1 VKKLKSK
8 GGFTLVECVVAMA
21 VLAIMSLLL
30 MSILTITINARNN
43 NQKLENDIDRQVDL
57 IVENGADT
65 AAYTSQI
72 VFNCPDGA
80 GVFTEAIP
88 ANGTDDIK
96 AEKHYD
102 ADADAALGAIKY
114 DFSNYKK
121 FQEIK
126 NGGGIP
132 TTPTP
137 SPSGIGKIYGAE
149 KNEITVN
156 ESVIANI
163 GEKKVTWTVNYNSAK
178 PGAKE
183 IAVKIILPAGWH
195 NVSFGGSSAGKMLM
209 IDENTVRIESGDASV
224 NAAIT
229 FDISDDDYTAY
240 GSLDKY
246 FNNGT
251 GTGNTITVNL

>member
-1 VKKLKSK
+1 MKVIKNKK
-8 GGFTLVECVVAMA
+8 GFTLVECIVAMA

-30 MSILTITINARNN
+30 MSILTITINARNS
-43 NQKLENDIDRQVDL
+43 NQKIEKDIDRQVDL
-57 IVENGADT
+57 IVGNGAESI
-65 AAYTSQI
+65 AYTSQI

-102 ADADAALGAIKY
+102 SDADAAIGAIKY

-126 NGGGIP
+126 NGGG
-132 TTPTP
+132 TTNPP
-137 SPSGIGKIYGAE
+137 PASGNGKIYGAE
-149 KNEITVN
+149 SSSIQINENVDN
-156 ESVIANI
+156 NA
-163 GEKKVTWTVNYNSAK
+163 GEKKVTWTVNYSSAK
-178 PGAKE
+178 PGANE
-183 IAVKIILPAGWH
+183 ISVKIILPSGWH
-195 NVSFGGSSAGKMLM
+195 DVSFGGTSAGKMLM
-209 IDENTVRIESGDASV
+209 IDDNTVRIESGDASV

-229 FDISDDDYTAY
+229 FYISDDNYTAY

-251 GTGNTITVNL
+251 GTGNTITVSL

>member
-1 VKKLKSK
+1 MLFRS
-8 GGFTLVECVVAMA
+8 
-21 VLAIMSLLL
+21 
-30 MSILTITINARNN
+30 
-43 NQKLENDIDRQVDL
+43 
-57 IVENGADT
+57 
-65 AAYTSQI
+65 
-72 VFNCPDGA
+72 
-80 GVFTEAIP
+80 
-88 ANGTDDIK
+88 
-96 AEKHYD
+96 
-102 ADADAALGAIKY
+102 
-114 DFSNYKK
+114 
-121 FQEIK
+121 
-126 NGGGIP
+126 
-132 TTPTP
+132 
-137 SPSGIGKIYGAE
+137 
-149 KNEITVN
+149 
-156 ESVIANI
+156 
-163 GEKKVTWTVNYNSAK
+163 VNYNSAK

>member
-1 VKKLKSK
+1 MKKLKNK

-43 NQKLENDIDRQVDL
+43 NQKLENDIDRQIDL

-65 AAYTSQI
+65 TAYTSQI
-72 VFNCPDGA
+72 VFDCPDGA

-102 ADADAALGAIKY
+102 SHADAALGAIKY

-126 NGGGIP
+126 NGGG
-132 TTPTP
+132 TP
-137 SPSGIGKIYGAE
+137 STPPVSGKSKIYGAE

-156 ESVIANI
+156 ESVIAGT

-178 PGAKE
+178 PDAKE
-183 IAVKIILPAGWH
+183 ISVKIILPTGWH
-195 NVSFGGSSAGKMLM
+195 DILFSGTSAGKMLM

-229 FDISDDDYTAY
+229 FNISDDDYAAY

-251 GTGNTITVNL
+251 GTGNTLSVNL